1 MKIAFFF
8 NEFAQGCRYDLSDHQ
23 HLHSL
28 IFFQLG
34 EQNEALA
41 HQRLAA
47 KMLATRTKE
56 LETRLSL
63 HGDELSD
70 SVTTSL
76 DAT

>member
-1 MKIAFFF
+1 MHK
-8 NEFAQGCRYDLSDHQ
+8 GVDLIC
-23 HLHSL
+23 L
-28 IFFQLG
+28 IINNCIFSIFLQLG